1 MHLTKNEKLA
11 LKLLI
16 KNGRI
21 SDTDIARKLKITT
34 QAVGK
39 IRRKLETNG
48 YIKGYSAVVD
58 YGKLGVNTFALA
70 MIKFTLKGWEDLGE
84 LGIEKNLIGNP
95 YIINAFRIP
104 EGDPTHIV
112 LYGFKDIDELDSYF
126 RSLRTKQP
134 TNKYMQT
141 QKVYVFSQHSL
152 IKDTPMDLFHKVIDE
167 MTNGKKIKP
176 KQLHFDEIERF
187 KEKLER

>member
-1 MHLTKNEKLA
+1 MRLTKNEKLA

-39 IRRKLETNG
+39 IRRKLENSG
-48 YIKGYSAVVD
+48 YIKGYSAVAD
-58 YGKLGVNTFALA
+58 YGKLGINTFALA

-84 LGIEKNLIGNP
+84 LGIEKNLMGNP
-95 YIINAFRIP
+95 HIINAFRIP

-112 LYGFKDIDELDSYF
+112 LYGFKDIEELDNYF

-134 TNKYMQT
+134 TNKHMQT

-152 IKDTPMDLFHKVIDE
+152 IKDTPIDLFHKVIDG
-167 MTNGKKIKP
+167 MANGKKIKP
-176 KQLHFDEIERF
+176 KQLHFNEIERF
-187 KEKLER
+187 KEKLGR